1 MDYKQVEGSND
12 LYRDMDSQ
20 AIINTDRSGYLAYK
34 AKREQKLREIER
46 IDKLEGDVGEIKS
59 LLNKIIDK
67 L

>member
-1 MDYKQVEGSND
+1 MSFKQVEGSNE

-34 AKREQKLREIER
+34 NRREQKLREIER

>member
-1 MDYKQVEGSND
+1 MNYKQVEGSNE
-12 LYRDMDSQ
+12 LFRDMDSQ
-20 AIINTDRSGYLAYK
+20 AIVNTDRSGYLAYK
-34 AKREQKLREIER
+34 SRREQKLHEIER

>member
-1 MDYKQVEGSND
+1 MNYKQVEGSNE
-12 LYRDMDSQ
+12 LFRDMDSQ
-20 AIINTDRSGYLAYK
+20 AIVNTDRSGYLAYK
-34 AKREQKLREIER
+34 NRREQKLREIER

>member
-1 MDYKQVEGSND
+1 MKYKQVEGSNE
-12 LYRDMDSQ
+12 LFRDMDSQ
-20 AIINTDRSGYLAYK
+20 AIVNTDRSGYLAYK
-34 AKREQKLREIER
+34 SRREQKLHEIER

>member
-1 MDYKQVEGSND
+1 MNFKQVEGSND

-34 AKREQKLREIER
+34 TKREQKLHEIER

>member
-34 AKREQKLREIER
+34 NRREQKLREIER

>member
-1 MDYKQVEGSND
+1 
-12 LYRDMDSQ
+12 MDSQ
-20 AIINTDRSGYLAYK
+20 AIVNTDRSGYLAYK
-34 AKREQKLREIER
+34 NRREQKLREIER

>member
-1 MDYKQVEGSND
+1 MKYKQVEGSNE
-12 LYRDMDSQ
+12 LFRDMDSQ
-20 AIINTDRSGYLAYK
+20 AIVNTDRSGYLAYK
-34 AKREQKLREIER
+34 NRREQKLREIER

>member
-1 MDYKQVEGSND
+1 MDYKQVEGSNE

-20 AIINTDRSGYLAYK
+20 AIINTDRSGNHAYK
-34 AKREQKLREIER
+34 TRREQKLREIER

>member
-1 MDYKQVEGSND
+1 MNFKQVEGSSD

-20 AIINTDRSGYLAYK
+20 AIVNTDRSGYLAYK
-34 AKREQKLREIER
+34 SRREQKLHEIER

>member
-1 MDYKQVEGSND
+1 MNYKQVEGSNE
-12 LYRDMDSQ
+12 LFRDMDSQ
-20 AIINTDRSGYLAYK
+20 AIVNTDRSGYIAYK
-34 AKREQKLREIER
+34 NRREQKLREIER

>member
-1 MDYKQVEGSND
+1 MNYKQVEGSNE
-12 LYRDMDSQ
+12 LFRDMDSQ
-20 AIINTDRSGYLAYK
+20 AIVNTDRSVYLAYK
-34 AKREQKLREIER
+34 SRREQKLHEIER

>member
-1 MDYKQVEGSND
+1 MNYKQVEGSSD
-12 LYRDMDSQ
+12 LFRDMDNQ
-20 AIINTDRSGYLAYK
+20 AIVNTDRSGYLAYK
-34 AKREQKLREIER
+34 TRREQKLREIER

>member
-1 MDYKQVEGSND
+1 MNYKHVEGSNE
-12 LYRDMDSQ
+12 LFRDMDSQ
-20 AIINTDRSGYLAYK
+20 AIVNTDRSGYLAYK
-34 AKREQKLREIER
+34 SRREQKLHEIER

>member
-1 MDYKQVEGSND
+1 MNYKQVEGSNS

-20 AIINTDRSGYLAYK
+20 AIVNTDRSGYIAYINK
-34 AKREQKLREIER
+34 KQRKLHEIDR
-46 IDKLEGDVGEIKS
+46 IDKLEEDVGEIKS